1 MSDNGSVIGVIGV
14 IAVVVAAVCFFV
26 IVGVNSFHNR
36 GGSGEDIASAVVD
49 MLVNDQVV
57 LACDQRDNGSFE
69 CYFER
74 WR

>member
-1 MSDNGSVIGVIGV
+1 MSNNNINV
-14 IAVVVAAVCFFV
+14 IATVLTTIAAVCVFV
-26 IVGVNSFHNR
+26 IIGVNSFHNR
-36 GGSGEDIASAVVD
+36 EGSGEDIASAVVD
-49 MLVNDQVV
+49 MLVNDEVV